1 MAISLDGSTGIQAP
15 STQLVGAT
23 SGVVTLTGAAT
34 AGTWSFTMPTTPGT
48 AGYVLGTDGL
58 GGTTWV
64 AQTGGGGGGG
74 SYTRTTITAT
84 AGQTNFTASYTVGYV
99 QVYVNGIL
107 LDSTDYAA
115 TSGTV
120 VVLSAAASA
129 GDLVDVVAFTVGS
142 ITGSVTITGSPS
154 SGQLTS
160 WTGATSIQGITT
172 GTGVATALGVNTG
185 AAGSF
190 VVNGGA
196 LGTPSSGTLTS
207 VTGLPLTTGVTGL
220 LPIANGGLAA
230 SVSPT
235 TAGNTIFTTDGTN
248 WSSTQKI
255 VQASVQSGS
264 GASLPF
270 TGIPSWVKR
279 ITFSYQSL
287 STSGTSLPIVQLGTG
302 ATPTYTTSGYI
313 GAVTAVVNAGASV
326 GTTFS
331 SGFAI
336 VAALPATAAM
346 NGFLTLVNLTGNTW
360 VAQSITGRSDSAGNN
375 NVGAGSVALGAV
387 LTAVRLTM
395 VNGTDTFDA
404 GSVNILYE

>member
-99 QVYVNGIL
+99 EVYVNGIL
-107 LDSTDYAA
+107 LNSTDYAA

-185 AAGSF
+185 TAGSF

-196 LGTPSSGTLTS
+196 LGTPSSGTLTNA
-207 VTGLPLTTGVTGL
+207 TGLPLTTGVTGL

-235 TAGNTIFTTDGTN
+235 TTGNTIFTTDGSV
-248 WSSTQKI
+248 WSSTAKI
-255 VQASVQSGS
+255 VRGTSVASTSGTS
-264 GASLPF
+264 IDF
-270 TGIPSWVKR
+270 TSIPSWVKR
-279 ITFSYQSL
+279 ITIGFVGV
-287 STSGTSLPIVQLGTG
+287 STSGTSPLIVRIFNSGTIV
-302 ATPTYTTSGYI
+302 TSGYNGAYVGI
-313 GAVTAVVNAGASV
+313 GSTALTTTVYTGGFPATNATTAAGTWYGTLVITDMGSAGVTCIGSLARTDTAG
-326 GTTFS
+326 TNICS
-331 SGFAI
+331 SGYSS
-336 VAALPATAAM
+336 AT
-346 NGFLTLVNLTGNTW
+346 
-360 VAQSITGRSDSAGNN
+360 ITG
-375 NVGAGSVALGAV
+375 
-387 LTAVRLTM
+387 VRITTQG
-395 VNGTDTFDA
+395 GTDTFDA

>member
-23 SGVVTLTGAAT
+23 SGVVTLTGAAN
-34 AGTWSFTMPTTPGT
+34 AGTWSFTLPTTPGT

-99 QVYVNGIL
+99 EVYVNGIL
-107 LDSTDYAA
+107 LNSTDYAA

-235 TAGNTIFTTDGTN
+235 TTGNTIFTTDGTT
-248 WSSTQKI
+248 WSSTAKI
-255 VQASVQSGS
+255 VRGTAVATTSGTS
-264 GASLPF
+264 IDF
-270 TGIPSWVKR
+270 TSIPSWVKR
-279 ITFSYQSL
+279 ITIMINSI
-287 STSGTSLPIVQLGTG
+287 STNGTSLVIFQLGST
-302 ATPTYTTSGYI
+302 TFTTSGYV
-313 GAVTAVVNAGASV
+313 GYANAWTGVVPTSITTGI
-326 GTTFS
+326 GTTTNNNAVD
-331 SGFAI
+331 GRQG
-336 VAALPATAAM
+336 T
-346 NGFLTLVNLTGNTW
+346 LTLTNLTGNVW
-360 VAQSITGRSDSAGNN
+360 IGQGNFMLTTSTN
-375 NVGAGSVALGAV
+375 GGVSVGNVTLGGV
-387 LTAVRLTM
+387 LDRVRLTT